1 VRIHIT
7 GNQNSL
13 QLEEIVDLLKD
24 GDPPIW
30 TRVKEGE
37 NHIDIHI
44 FGLREGEEIVVANR
58 INQLFETN

>member
-1 VRIHIT
+1 M
-7 GNQNSL
+7 G
-13 QLEEIVDLLKD
+13 EIVDLLKD